1 MPDHPST
8 ADPSGRRILNDPAE
22 RLAGL
27 RRLLISGEPVE
38 TFSVITNAWPDLC
51 HDLDNGIADPAG
63 NQQRLEGFLDLV
75 ESSCRAAAASLHR
88 QRRFEEEEERLA
100 LGQDLLA
107 ARDAERARTLG
118 AMRGQ
123 LQRFRIRDLLAAA
136 PTADPSSQRNR
147 DRGLE
152 LLGDLIR
159 SRMASGEPPESEDPA
174 SGAVAF
180 ESFLEGIRSCLSME
194 EWLACW
200 EEQHRL
206 GHPHAVPPL
215 VAALVATGFRSHRP
229 GRIARALSLLEESG
243 GSRCEEMA
251 GLLRILLGEGPDGA
265 SAVERAMQLDRLQQ
279 WLGQEVLPGYR
290 DSTTWT
296 DLESWFTDPEV
307 LNHGDHR
314 PRSLPLFPPGP
325 SAGRSAPE
333 GWNG

>member
-38 TFSVITNAWPDLC
+38 TFSVITNAWPALS

-63 NQQRLEGFLDLV
+63 NQQRLEGLLDLV

-174 SGAVAF
+174 SGT
-180 ESFLEGIRSCLSME
+180 CLLYTSPSPRD
-194 EWLACW
+194 
-200 EEQHRL
+200 QR
-206 GHPHAVPPL
+206 
-215 VAALVATGFRSHRP
+215 
-229 GRIARALSLLEESG
+229 
-243 GSRCEEMA
+243 GSRM
-251 GLLRILLGEGPDGA
+251 PS
-265 SAVERAMQLDRLQQ
+265 SA
-279 WLGQEVLPGYR
+279 
-290 DSTTWT
+290 
-296 DLESWFTDPEV
+296 
-307 LNHGDHR
+307 
-314 PRSLPLFPPGP
+314 
-325 SAGRSAPE
+325 
-333 GWNG
+333 